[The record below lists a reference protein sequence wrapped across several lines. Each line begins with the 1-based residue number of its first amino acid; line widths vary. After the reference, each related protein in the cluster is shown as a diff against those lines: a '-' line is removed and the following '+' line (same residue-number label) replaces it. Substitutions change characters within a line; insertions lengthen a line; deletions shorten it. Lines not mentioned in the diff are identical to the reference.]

1 MQPPKFWKNTPEQ
14 AGFWPRILSPLSYI
28 WSWATARRWM
38 QGAHATVGIPVICV
52 GNVNLGGTGKTPTV
66 IATVMRLQ
74 AMGKTPHVVSKGY
87 KGQLV
92 GPVLV
97 DEKIHT
103 ADDVGDE
110 PLLLAAFAP
119 TWVAKDRLSG
129 ALAAKAAG
137 TDVIVLDDGLQ
148 NSALAKDLTILV
160 VDAEMGFG
168 NGHVMPS
175 GPLREPIENA
185 VDKADVLLT
194 IGPKTDVHSAF
205 IERWDQVQGLPYVS
219 STIMPL
225 HTGMEWQDL
234 HALAFAGI
242 GRPEK
247 FFRTL
252 EELGVDIKATRSFDD
267 HQKIPTALLARL
279 EKEAWDLGA
288 QLVTTE
294 KDAVRLPKEW
304 QQKVLTVPVR
314 LELHETDQFDQALKA
329 IFKRL

>member
-1 MQPPKFWKNTPEQ
+1 MQPPKFWKNAPDR
-14 AGFWPRILSPLSYI
+14 AGLWPVVLAPLSAV
-28 WSWATARRWM
+28 WSWATTRRWA
-38 QGAHATVGIPVICV
+38 QGAHATVGLPVICV

-74 AMGKTPHVVSKGY
+74 AMGKVPHVVSKGY

-97 DEKIHT
+97 DAKTHT

-137 TDVIVLDDGLQ
+137 ADVIVLDDGLQ
-148 NSALAKDLTILV
+148 NPALAKDLTILV

-168 NGHVMPS
+168 NGHVMPA
-175 GPLREPIENA
+175 GPLREPVADA
-185 VDKADVLLT
+185 VGKADILLT
-194 IGPKTDVHSAF
+194 IGPKTDVHDVF
-205 IERWDQVQGLPYVS
+205 VGQWEQVQDLPHVAA
-219 STIMPL
+219 TIAPL
-225 HTGMEWQDL
+225 QTGMEWQGL

-252 EELGVDIKATRSFDD
+252 QEMGVDIKATRSFDD
-267 HQKIPTALLARL
+267 HQKIPTALLMRL
-279 EKEAWDLGA
+279 EKEAWGLGA

-314 LELHETDQFDQALKA
+314 LELHETDAFDQALKA
-329 IFKRL
+329 IF

>member
-1 MQPPKFWKNTPEQ
+1 MQPPKFWKNPPEQ
-14 AGFWPRILSPLSYI
+14 VGIWPSILAPLSCV
-28 WSWATARRWM
+28 WSLVTTWRWK

-74 AMGKTPHVVSKGY
+74 ALGRVPHVVSKGY
-87 KGQLV
+87 KGQLA
-92 GPVLV
+92 GPVQV
-97 DEKIHT
+97 DEKTHS

-137 TDVIVLDDGLQ
+137 ADVIVLDDGLQ
-148 NSALAKDLTILV
+148 NPALAKDLTILV
-160 VDAEMGFG
+160 VDAEVGFG
-168 NGHVMPS
+168 NGRVMPS
-175 GPLREPIENA
+175 GPLRETVEDA
-185 VDKADVLLT
+185 VAKADVLLT
-194 IGPKTDVHSAF
+194 IGPDTDMHSTF
-205 IERWDQVQGLPYVS
+205 VDQWDQVKGLPHVS

-225 HTGMEWQDL
+225 QTGMDWDGL

-252 EELGVDIKATRSFDD
+252 KELGVDIKATRSFDD

-294 KDAVRLPKEW
+294 KDAVRLPKDW

-314 LELHETDQFDQALKA
+314 LELNETDQFDQALKA
-329 IFKRL
+329 IF